1 LIIETLDVGPFM
13 SNCYIVACPET
24 LEGVIIDPGAE
35 GARIIKKVQDLNL
48 KIKYIINTHGHMDH
62 IGANSDVKAAF
73 EVPLMAHQADAILYQ
88 SPNASM
94 VLFMGLTEVIMPDYL
109 LKGNEQLSFGNLN
122 LQVLETP
129 GHTLG
134 GITLDISGVLFS
146 GDTLFAGSI
155 GRTDFP
161 GGSYPQ
167 IIDSIK
173 SKLLTYPDNTYVYPG
188 HGPLTTIG
196 DERFFNPFLTQS
208 GDYFAQ

>member
-1 LIIETLDVGPFM
+1 M

-24 LEGVIIDPGAE
+24 LEGLIIDPGGE
-35 GARIIKKVQDLNL
+35 GKRIIKNVQDLQL

-62 IGANSDVKAAF
+62 TGANGEVKAAF
-73 EVPLMAHQADAILYQ
+73 DAPLMVHEADAGLYQ

-94 VLFMGLTEVIMPDYL
+94 ILFMGLSKVTMPDYL
-109 LKGNEQLSFGNLN
+109 LKGNEQLRIGNLN
-122 LQVLETP
+122 VDVLETP

-161 GGSYPQ
+161 GGSYRQ
-167 IIDSIK
+167 IIESIK
-173 SKLLTYPDNTYVYPG
+173 SKLLIYPDNTDVYPG
-188 HGPLTTIG
+188 HGPRTTIG
-196 DERFFNPFLTQS
+196 DERRYNPFLT
-208 GDYFAQ
+208 